1 MKTLEELKEKFD
13 KLNKERGILFKR
25 ILELEDQ
32 ETLKKFTVGNCYLD
46 ICKNHFA
53 KVIAIDND
61 ELCAIIIDERSIKR
75 EWFTAEDIKIW
86 EKITSQQFKDI
97 YLAVMKDIRDPDLD
111 LGDKES
117 NWSIV
122 YNSIVNGI
130 NKESN
135 EDKD

>member
-1 MKTLEELKEKFD
+1 METLEELKEKFNR
-13 KLNKERGILFKR
+13 LNKERGILFKK

-61 ELCAIIIDERSIKR
+61 ELCAIIIDECSIKR
-75 EWFTAEDIKIW
+75 DWFTVEDIKIW
-86 EKITSQQFKDI
+86 EKITPHQFKDA
-97 YLAVMKDIRDPDLD
+97 YLATMKDITDPDFED
-111 LGDKES
+111 
-117 NWSIV
+117 
-122 YNSIVNGI
+122 

-135 EDKD
+135 FDIVLKSIYNSINKEK

>member
-1 MKTLEELKEKFD
+1 METLEELKEKFD
-13 KLNKERGILFKR
+13 KLNKERGILFKK

-61 ELCAIIIDERSIKR
+61 ELCAIIIDECSIKKD
-75 EWFTAEDIKIW
+75 WFTVEDVKIW

-117 NWSIV
+117 NWSITLKSIM
-122 YNSIVNGI
+122 NSAN
-130 NKESN
+130 S
-135 EDKD
+135 